1 MRRISLHL
9 ALVAAALGFALSA
22 NSAHALI
29 VTVGCVNTNLSCTL
43 QELAAGGS
51 IRVDGQRFDNWVV
64 NNASSVP
71 VDLSGIVVAGLDDQ
85 STSPGL
91 RYIAQGPLNTLGLDL
106 IDLDLRF
113 AVATIAGSTGIAGT
127 SLQIDQFAFGADN
140 VGGFIGI
147 SEDVFEANGVD
158 LLGEQLA
165 FIDSSSGS
173 MILSDAIFFGSRASI
188 VVATNIIV
196 TGDDSGDT
204 VSLGR
209 FTQRFVQIP
218 EPSTLLLIL
227 VGLTGLS
234 LRRASELDSR

>member
-1 MRRISLHL
+1 MKRISLHL
-9 ALVAAALGFALSA
+9 ALVAAALGFALGA
-22 NSAHALI
+22 NNAHALI
-29 VTVGCVNTNLSCTL
+29 VTVGCANTNLSCTL